1 MSGPDPG
8 SAAPRVLIVDDDVT
22 VIDTFSRMLR
32 LDGFEVWS
40 ATSVGEGL
48 RLADRHLPHVVILD
62 LRMPLAGGLQFL
74 RDLRTRPPL
83 AHVPVAI
90 VTGEYRVQFDG
101 RADLIRALGA
111 ELRLKPLW
119 LDELVAL
126 ARDLL
131 AVRGVQL
138 TTRS

>member
-1 MSGPDPG
+1 MGVVSGPDPG
-8 SAAPRVLIVDDDVT
+8 SAAPRVLIVDDDIA

-40 ATSVGEGL
+40 ATSVVEGL
-48 RLADRHLPHVVILD
+48 RLADQHLPHAVILD

-74 RDLRTRPPL
+74 RDLRARPAL

-101 RADLIRALGA
+101 RADAIRALGA

-131 AVRGVQL
+131 SVAARD
-138 TTRS
+138 

>member
-1 MSGPDPG
+1 MGSVSGPDPG
-8 SAAPRVLIVDDDVT
+8 SAAPRVLIVDDDIT

-32 LDGFEVWS
+32 LDGFEVWA
-40 ATSVGEGL
+40 ATSVVEGL
-48 RLADRHLPHVVILD
+48 RLADQHLPHAVILD

-74 RDLRTRPPL
+74 RDLRARPAL

-101 RADLIRALGA
+101 RADAIRALGA

-131 AVRGVQL
+131 SVAARD
-138 TTRS
+138 

>member
-1 MSGPDPG
+1 MGRVTGPDPD
-8 SAAPRVLIVDDDVT
+8 SAAPRILIVDDDRT

-32 LDGFEVWS
+32 LEGHEVWAAAS
-40 ATSVGEGL
+40 AEEGL
-48 RLADRHLPHVVILD
+48 RLAERHHPHAVILD
-62 LRMPLAGGLQFL
+62 LRMPLEGGVLFL
-74 RDLRTRPPL
+74 RALRDRPAL

-101 RADLIRALGA
+101 RAEEIRSLGA
-111 ELRLKPLW
+111 ELRVKPLW

-131 AVRGVQL
+131 ATPVRH
-138 TTRS
+138 